1 MDRYYGFDL
10 GDAESAVAR
19 LEKEDS
25 EPEILT
31 VQDEKSFI
39 TAFAQLKDGQLLVG
53 EKACY
58 APDAVLRK
66 IRFKS
71 RYLTDPSVKKDI
83 TGFAAGVL
91 GELYT
96 NASLLKGGDDCFY
109 IGCPAG
115 WDKAAREEYREIFEK
130 IGYPPAKIISESR
143 AALVSACQSRHLQV
157 GYDILKKP
165 VLVIDVGSS
174 TTDFAYI
181 MGGKEVQLQTG
192 GEVFFGGGIMDE
204 VLLEICV
211 AASPHAKKIRR
222 IFEESEPWKNYCEF
236 AARRLKEKYFS
247 DEEYWQNNECTQIV
261 TIRHTALPVRLTL
274 HMSKTIADKLL
285 NQKVEKLQNRS
296 FKEMF
301 IDSLEE
307 AKASLT
313 EKQPEMIFLTGGVSK
328 LPAMKGWCR
337 EVFPD
342 AVLISG
348 ADPEFSVAKGL
359 AYCGRIDDELR
370 AFKEEVDL
378 LISSTVVERIVSQH
392 MPELYKA
399 AVKTLIEPI
408 IEEAAWPVVDR
419 WRSGHVEKLSDINGE
434 LQKEIDFF
442 LHSEKARTLLTKP
455 ITAWLKT
462 VAYDLEEYTIPI
474 CTRHN
479 VPYSALNL
487 NSYLAVQD
495 IEIQMAAEDVFAIK
509 EITWTIDT
517 LVSLIIGFL
526 CGGNGIAV
534 IASGF
539 PGIVAGAVI
548 SLLVLALGKE
558 KMEEAILYADIP
570 HFLRRLIPKMY
581 LKARLDVVSEEV
593 KKNLYQS
600 LEQEKNDEI
609 SERVAKEISEQIETC
624 LVHMAEVV
632 EIPLG

>member
-1 MDRYYGFDL
+1 MDKYYGFDL
-10 GDAESAVAR
+10 GDAESAVSC
-19 LEKEDS
+19 LHKDGG
-25 EPEILT
+25 EPEMCT

-96 NASLLKGGDDCFY
+96 SAQLLKGSDDCFY
-109 IGCPAG
+109 VGCPAG

-130 IGYPPAKIISESR
+130 IGYPPTKIISESR

-204 VLLEICV
+204 ILLEEAV
-211 AASPHAKKIRR
+211 NASSNPKKIRK

-247 DEEYWQNNECTQIV
+247 DEEYWEKNECSQIV
-261 TIRHTALPVRLTL
+261 TIRHTTFPVRLTL
-274 HMSKTIADKLL
+274 KLNKQIADKLL
-285 NQKVEKLQNRS
+285 NTKLEKLENRS
-296 FKEMF
+296 FREMF
-301 IDSLEE
+301 IDSLKE
-307 AKASLT
+307 ASSALT

-342 AVLISG
+342 SVLISG
-348 ADPEFSVAKGL
+348 AEPEFSVSKGL

-378 LISSTVVERIVSQH
+378 LISSTVVERIVSKH
-392 MPELYKA
+392 IPELYKA
-399 AVKTLIEPI
+399 AVRTLIDPI

-419 WRSGHVEKLSDINGE
+419 WRTGQLEKLADINGE
-434 LQKEIDFF
+434 LQQEIDFF
-442 LHSEKARTLLTKP
+442 LHSDKARSLLTKP
-455 ITAWLKT
+455 ITSWLKT

-495 IEIQMAAEDVFAIK
+495 IEIQMDAEAVFAIN

-517 LVSLIIGFL
+517 LVSLIVGFL

-534 IASGF
+534 IASGL
-539 PGIVAGAVI
+539 PGILAGAVI
-548 SLLVLALGKE
+548 SLLVLALGKD
-558 KMEEAILYADIP
+558 KMQEAILNANIP
-570 HFLRRLIPKMY
+570 VPIRRMIPKMY

-600 LEQEKNDEI
+600 LEQEKNDQI
-609 SERVAKEISEQIETC
+609 SERVAQEISEQIETC